1 MTTTEILADLACDD
15 ELLGAIANLEW
26 VYLTPLEQ
34 HDDVDP
40 LLTYHINR
48 VRDAL
53 SVANVA
59 IERLANCKKS
69 LAS

>member
-15 ELLGAIANLEW
+15 DLLGSIANLEW

-40 LLTYHINR
+40 LITYHINR

-53 SVANVA
+53 SLATLAV
-59 IERLANCKKS
+59 ERLANCKKS
-69 LAS
+69 AAS